1 MGEIVEF
8 RLITDGQRFKDWL
21 DVHGT
26 DLHRYGLS
34 ARRRVIEF

>member
-1 MGEIVEF
+1 MSRHENDNTPVFEHEP
-8 RLITDGQRFKDWL
+8 QRL

-34 ARRRVIEF
+34 AQRDTGDI

>member
-1 MGEIVEF
+1 VKRLYPEVE
-8 RLITDGQRFKDWL
+8 RANIRL

-34 ARRRVIEF
+34 GRRAMSGA